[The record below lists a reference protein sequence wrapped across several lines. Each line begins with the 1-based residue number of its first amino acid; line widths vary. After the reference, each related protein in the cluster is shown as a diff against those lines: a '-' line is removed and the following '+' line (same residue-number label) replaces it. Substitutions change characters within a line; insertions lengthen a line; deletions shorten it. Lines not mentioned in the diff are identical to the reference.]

1 MLEIPTF
8 TLDQFVPVMPAGIL
22 AAGAIALMLSE
33 VFLTSGTRTYQAILA
48 VLTSLFAAAVA
59 LHTAFDPVTA
69 HRVLQNYAVHDAF
82 SSYMTAMVAGGTAIA
97 ALLSAGFLKH
107 RNAERG
113 EFYALMLFA
122 SAGMSLLA
130 LSNEFITLFVNLE
143 IMSIATYA
151 LTAYLRR
158 GPRPAEA
165 GFKYFILGAFSAAL
179 LLYGAA
185 LLYGAT
191 GSTDFTEIGAKL
203 PEALKDVTDVVTGT
217 VIGSKRMLVYAGF
230 ALVLAGFAF
239 KVAAVPFHMWTPDV
253 YEGAPTPV
261 TALMSVGVKAAA
273 VVAMVRVFT
282 SLVPPLAGF
291 VPAEGSSVS
300 PMIASIPF
308 WLFSGLALLTMVG
321 GNLLA
326 LPQRNVKRML
336 AYSSIAHAGYL
347 LLGVAALFAPKG
359 SVTNA
364 VGLLTTS
371 PLLPDGLGVAP
382 QVYKGILF
390 YLLGYTVTSLGAFG
404 VLSALEKR
412 EDEAR
417 DNTWSLDKLAGL
429 GQRRPG
435 WAVAMAAFMLSLG
448 GVPPMV
454 GFLGKVYLFGAAV
467 DAGLLGLAVVGIL
480 SSVLG
485 AYYYLRVVVYMFMR
499 PAAPDASLPVRH
511 WTTEVALVLTAVAVV
526 GLGVLPGPISAW
538 FSRAGMMFGG
548 G

>member
-1 MLEIPTF
+1 MLNTPTF
-8 TLDQFVPVMPAGIL
+8 TLDQFLPVMPAGIL

-33 VFLTSGTRTYQAILA
+33 VFLTSASRTYQAVLA
-48 VLTSLFAAAVA
+48 VVASMLASGVA
-59 LHTAFDPVTA
+59 LMNAFDPVPA
-69 HRVLQNYAVHDAF
+69 HDVLQHFAVHDAF
-82 SSYMTAMVAGGTAIA
+82 SSYMTAMVSAGTAIA

-130 LSNEFITLFVNLE
+130 LSNEFITLFINLE
-143 IMSIATYA
+143 IMSVATYA

-158 GPRPAEA
+158 GPRPSEA

-191 GSTDFTEIGAKL
+191 GSTNLTDIGRAL
-203 PEALKDVTDVVTGT
+203 PDALRDVTDASGVVT
-217 VIGSKRMLVYAGF
+217 SKRMLVYAGF
-230 ALVLAGFAF
+230 GLVLAGFAF

-261 TALMSVGVKAAA
+261 TAFMSVGVKAAA
-273 VVAMVRVFT
+273 VVAMVRVFVVLAPPLNAFVPSPG
-282 SLVPPLAGF
+282 SLVSPL
-291 VPAEGSSVS
+291 V
-300 PMIASIPF
+300 ASIPF
-308 WLFSGLALLTMVG
+308 WLFSALALLTMVG

-326 LPQRNVKRML
+326 MPQRNVKRML

-359 SVTNA
+359 ALTSSP
-364 VGLLTTS
+364 VGVLSAS
-371 PLLPDGLGVAP
+371 PLLAEVFVAGP
-382 QVYKGILF
+382 AVYKGVLF

-412 EDEAR
+412 EDETR

-429 GQRRPG
+429 AQRRPG

-448 GVPPMV
+448 GVPPTV
-454 GFLGKVYLFGAAV
+454 GFLGKVYLFSAAV

-499 PAAPDASLPVRH
+499 PAAADATLPVRH
-511 WTTEVALVLTAVAVV
+511 WTTELALVITAVAVV

-538 FSRAGMMFGG
+538 FSRAGMVFGG
-548 G
+548 